1 MNALGTRRLAG
12 VHVLV
17 VDDDEDMRFVTRVTL
32 GRQGAIVTEAASA
45 REALDV
51 LRHERPDVLVS
62 DLSMP
67 PGEDGYWLIGAV
79 RALSVADG
87 GGTPAAALTGHVT
100 AEDRARV
107 LRAGFQH
114 HIAKP
119 VDPER
124 LIGVVGILALK
135 A

>member
-17 VDDDEDMRFVTRVTL
+17 VDDDEDMRFVTHVTL
-32 GRQGAIVTEAASA
+32 RSQGAIVTEAASA

-51 LRHERPDVLVS
+51 LRQERPDVLVS

-79 RALSVADG
+79 RALSTADG
-87 GGTPAAALTGHVT
+87 GGTPAAAVT
-100 AEDRARV
+100 ATSRPRTAPGCC
-107 LRAGFQH
+107 APGSSTTSPSPW
-114 HIAKP
+114 IP
-119 VDPER
+119 S
-124 LIGVVGILALK
+124 G
-135 A
+135 